1 MPTIKTRT
9 NLTLPVDLDKA
20 LNHLSKRD
28 DVSKSAKAVQLIKIA
43 IQIEEDEVWNSLAE
57 ARDKKGAKF
66 ISHKNA
72 WK

>member
-1 MPTIKTRT
+1 MPTTKKRT
-9 NLTLPVDLDKA
+9 NVTLPSDIDNTLTY
-20 LNHLSKRD
+20 LSKRD
-28 DVSKSAKAVQLIKIA
+28 DVSKSTKVVQLIKIA
-43 IQIEEDEVWNSLAE
+43 IQLEEDEVWNSLAE